1 MPRYWISEVRQS
13 AGSASAVTIYS
24 LRNDH
29 HHAILIKNCTAK
41 SSGVVS
47 TEGVTFFRDRNGK
60 TIPVHHDKAAL
71 TANETTSILRPFLLL
86 PGERIGCTFD
96 ACAAA
101 TDVLDLVAF
110 GEHGP
115 VMEPCF

>member
-1 MPRYWISEVRQS
+1 MPRYWSSEVRQS
-13 AGSASAVTIYS
+13 AESASAVTIYS
-24 LRNDH
+24 ARNEH

-41 SSGVVS
+41 SSGAVS
-47 TEGVTFFRDRNGK
+47 TEGVSIFRDRNGK
-60 TIPVHHDKAAL
+60 NIPVYHDKAAL
-71 TANETTSILRPFLLL
+71 TAGETTSVPKSFLLL
-86 PGERIGCTFD
+86 PGERIGVTFD

-101 TDVLDLVAF
+101 TDVLELVAF